1 MSLTFTNISTPTHK
15 QASMS
20 SSSGSNF
27 VYIRCANECWAPAR
41 LIASDGKS
49 ATVQLQGNEQKT
61 VLLADY
67 PNSVL
72 PLQNVDASGR
82 LNPVEDMVHLSS
94 LHEVSICS
102 SVLAVG

>member
-1 MSLTFTNISTPTHK
+1 
-15 QASMS
+15 MS

-49 ATVQLQGNEQKT
+49 ATVQLQGNERKT

-82 LNPVEDMVHLSS
+82 LNPVDDMVNLSS
-94 LHEVSICS
+94 LHEVSKSS
-102 SVLAVG
+102 SVLAAG